1 MIPQTQKKGRHRR
14 TSRIFRVGRDGSEI
28 HPAHAATRRAVDHP
42 GRVNAVV
49 PQGGDEVQRLP
60 VAVRHARI
68 KTLLAQAPAAQR
80 CHVGP
85 DAGLIDEDRAPGV
98 KLVLMGLPAC
108 ALEAFASRVE
118 ALAGLENVIKQR

>member
-68 KTLLAQAPAAQR
+68 KTLHAQDPTVSTTNIPIR
-80 CHVGP
+80 PSIIGDWTCHVFMP
-85 DAGLIDEDRAPGV
+85 LRP
-98 KLVLMGLPAC
+98 
-108 ALEAFASRVE
+108 
-118 ALAGLENVIKQR
+118 LA

>member
-1 MIPQTQKKGRHRR
+1 MIPQTHKKGRHRR
-14 TSRIFRVGRDGSEI
+14 TTRIFRVGRDGSEI

-68 KTLLAQAPAAQR
+68 KTLLAQVQPRSGAM
-80 CHVGP
+80 
-85 DAGLIDEDRAPGV
+85 
-98 KLVLMGLPAC
+98 LVLIQVSSMKTGRLG
-108 ALEAFASRVE
+108 STMS
-118 ALAGLENVIKQR
+118 